1 MDIVLVTRWVTHL
14 GAIRLLFAAIL
25 SCGVATS
32 PGHAQTAQTAIAY
45 TNTADG
51 SIANS
56 NLSCGTQLTRTFVVP
71 ETYTIDDI
79 DVGVLLSHTRR
90 NQLVITLRSPAGTT
104 VTLFRNT
111 GGSRDHLNVLFDSG
125 SATSVNTH
133 GILNDPATA
142 STIVPPYERRFAPVE
157 SLNVF
162 NGQNANGTWT
172 LSICDNVNG
181 SAGTFF
187 QANLI
192 IVPQPATLNV
202 TKASSAIF
210 DGISA
215 SNTKS
220 VPGARVIYCITISNE
235 GPGLATTIIGTDS
248 IPPNTTYVRNS
259 LTSGPTCA
267 SATIF
272 EDDNASGADET
283 DPHGASFLGSSIT
296 VSTATMPNANS
307 FAVAF
312 QVTID

>member
-1 MDIVLVTRWVTHL
+1 MVICLVTRWVTHL
-14 GAIRLLFAAIL
+14 GAIRLLFAVML

-32 PGHAQTAQTAIAY
+32 PGHAQTAITY

-56 NLSCGTQLTRTFVVP
+56 VPCATQLTRTFVVP
-71 ETYTIDDI
+71 ETYSIADI
-79 DVGVLLSHTRR
+79 NVGVLLLHPNR
-90 NQLVITLRSPAGTT
+90 NHLVITLRSPAGTT
-104 VTLFRNT
+104 ISLFRNT
-111 GGSRDHLNVLFDSG
+111 GGSRDHLNVLLDSAL
-125 SATSVNTH
+125 ATSVSTH
-133 GILNDPATA
+133 GTLNDTATA
-142 STIVPPYERRFAPVE
+142 STIVPPYQRNFAPFQR
-157 SLNVF
+157 LNAF

-181 SAGTFF
+181 STGVFF

-192 IVPQPATLNV
+192 IVPQSATLNV

-220 VPGARVIYCITISNE
+220 VPGAFVRYCITISNQ

-248 IPPNTTYVRNS
+248 IPPNTTYVPNS
-259 LTSGPTCA
+259 LTSGPSCA
-267 SATIF
+267 NATIF

-296 VSTATMPNANS
+296 VSTATMPNADS

>member
-1 MDIVLVTRWVTHL
+1 MHL
-14 GAIRLLFAAIL
+14 GAMRLLFAVIVA
-25 SCGVATS
+25 CGFAPS
-32 PGHAQTAQTAIAY
+32 PGHAQTAITY
-45 TNTADG
+45 TNTVDAP
-51 SIANS
+51 IVNS
-56 NLSCGTQLTRTFVVP
+56 GTSCATQLTRTFVVP
-71 ETYTIDDI
+71 ETYTIADI
-79 DVGVLLSHTRR
+79 NVGVLLLHPNR
-90 NQLVITLRSPAGTT
+90 NHLVITLRSPAGTT
-104 VTLFRNT
+104 ISLFRNT
-111 GGSRDHLNVLFDSG
+111 GGSRDHLNVLLDSAL
-125 SATSVNTH
+125 ATSVSTH
-133 GILNDPATA
+133 GTLNDTATA
-142 STIVPPYERRFAPVE
+142 STIVPPYQRNFAPFQ
-157 SLNVF
+157 SLDAF

-181 SAGTFF
+181 STGVFF

-192 IVPQPATLNV
+192 ILPQPATLNV

-220 VPGARVIYCITISNE
+220 VPGAFVRYCITISNQ

-248 IPPNTTYVRNS
+248 IPPNTTYVPNS
-259 LTSGPTCA
+259 LTSGTTCA
-267 SATIF
+267 SATTF

-296 VSTATMPNANS
+296 VSTATMPNADS

>member
-1 MDIVLVTRWVTHL
+1 M
-14 GAIRLLFAAIL
+14 RLLFAVML

-32 PGHAQTAQTAIAY
+32 PGHAQTAITY

-56 NLSCGTQLTRTFVVP
+56 VPCATQLTRTFVVTD
-71 ETYTIDDI
+71 TYTIADI

-104 VTLFRNT
+104 ITLFRNT
-111 GGSRDHLNVLFDSG
+111 GGSRSNLNVLFDSG

-133 GILNDPATA
+133 AILNDTATA
-142 STIVPPYERRFAPVE
+142 SSIVPPYQRKFAPVQ

-162 NGQNANGTWT
+162 NGQSVNGTWT

-181 SAGTFF
+181 ITGNFF

-192 IVPQPATLNV
+192 IVPQPATLPATLNV
-202 TKASSAIF
+202 TKASSAIS

-215 SNTKS
+215 SNPKS
-220 VPGARVIYCITISNE
+220 VPGAFVRYCITISNQ
-235 GPGLATTIIGTDS
+235 GPGLATAIIGTDS
-248 IPPNTTYVRNS
+248 IPPNTTYVPNS
-259 LTSGPTCA
+259 LTSGPSCA
-267 SATIF
+267 NATIF

-296 VSTATMPNANS
+296 VSTATMPNADS

>member
-1 MDIVLVTRWVTHL
+1 MDIVSVTRWGRHL

-25 SCGVATS
+25 SCGIATS
-32 PGHAQTAQTAIAY
+32 PGHAQTAITY
-45 TNTADG
+45 TNTVDG
-51 SIANS
+51 PIVNS
-56 NLSCGTQLTRTFVVP
+56 LPSCATQLTRTFVVP
-71 ETYTIDDI
+71 DTETYTIADI
-79 DVGVLLSHTRR
+79 NVGVLLLHPRR
-90 NQLVITLRSPAGTT
+90 SDLVITLRSPAGTT
-104 VTLFRNT
+104 ISLFRNT
-111 GGSRDHLNVLFDSG
+111 GGSRDHLNVLLDSG

-133 GILNDPATA
+133 GIFNDPATA
-142 STIVPPYERRFAPVE
+142 STIVPPYERKFAPFQ
-157 SLNVF
+157 SLNAF

-192 IVPQPATLNV
+192 IVPQSAALNV

-220 VPGARVIYCITISNE
+220 VPGAFVRYCITISNQ

-248 IPPNTTYVRNS
+248 IPPNTTYVPNS

-267 SATIF
+267 NATIF

-283 DPHGASFLGSSIT
+283 DPHGASLLGSSIT
-296 VSTATMPNANS
+296 VSTATMPNADS

>member
-1 MDIVLVTRWVTHL
+1 M
-14 GAIRLLFAAIL
+14 RLLFSVIL
-25 SCGVATS
+25 SCGATTS
-32 PGHAQTAQTAIAY
+32 PGHAQTPQAAITY

-56 NLSCGTQLTRTFVVP
+56 GTSCATQLTRTFVVP
-71 ETYTIDDI
+71 ETEIYTIADI
-79 DVGVLLSHTRR
+79 DVGVLISHARR

-104 VTLFRNT
+104 ITLFSNT
-111 GGSRDHLNVLFDSG
+111 GGSRSNLNVLFNSG

-133 GILNDPATA
+133 AILNDTATA
-142 STIVPPYERRFAPVE
+142 STIVPLYQRNFAPVQ

-162 NGQNANGTWT
+162 NGQRVNGTWT

-181 SAGTFF
+181 ISGNFF

-192 IVPQPATLNV
+192 IKPLPARLNV
-202 TKASSAIF
+202 TKASSAI
-210 DGISA
+210 DDEISA

-220 VPGARVIYCITISNE
+220 VPGAFVRYCITISNE

-248 IPPNTTYVRNS
+248 IPPNTTYVPNS

-267 SATIF
+267 SATTF

-296 VSTATMPNANS
+296 VSTATMPNADS

>member
-1 MDIVLVTRWVTHL
+1 MDIVLIMRRGLRL
-14 GAIRLLFAAIL
+14 GAMRLLFAVML

-32 PGHAQTAQTAIAY
+32 PGHAQTAITY

-56 NLSCGTQLTRTFVVP
+56 VPCATQLTRTFVVTD
-71 ETYTIDDI
+71 TYTIADI

-104 VTLFRNT
+104 ITLFRNT
-111 GGSRDHLNVLFDSG
+111 GGSRSNLNVLFDSG

-133 GILNDPATA
+133 AILNDTATA
-142 STIVPPYERRFAPVE
+142 STFVPPYQRKFAPVQ
-157 SLNVF
+157 SLTVF
-162 NGQNANGTWT
+162 NGQSVNGTWT

-181 SAGTFF
+181 ITGNFF

-192 IVPQPATLNV
+192 IVPQPATLKV
-202 TKASSAIF
+202 TKASSAIR
-210 DGISA
+210 DEISA
-215 SNTKS
+215 SNPKS
-220 VPGARVIYCITISNE
+220 VPGANVRYCITISNE

-248 IPPNTTYVRNS
+248 IPPNTTYVPNS
-259 LTSGPTCA
+259 LTSGTTCA
-267 SATIF
+267 GATTF

-296 VSTATMPNANS
+296 VSTATMPNADS

>member
-1 MDIVLVTRWVTHL
+1 MDIFSVTRWGRHL

-25 SCGVATS
+25 SCGIATS
-32 PGHAQTAQTAIAY
+32 PGHAQTAITY
-45 TNTADG
+45 TNTVDG
-51 SIANS
+51 PIVNS
-56 NLSCGTQLTRTFVVP
+56 LPSCATQLTRTFVVP
-71 ETYTIDDI
+71 ETYTIEDI
-79 DVGVLLSHTRR
+79 DVGVLLLHTRR
-90 NQLVITLRSPAGTT
+90 SDLVITLRSPAGTT
-104 VTLFRNT
+104 ISLFRNT

-133 GILNDPATA
+133 GIFNDPATA
-142 STIVPPYERRFAPVE
+142 STIVPPYERKFAPFQ
-157 SLNVF
+157 SLNAF

-192 IVPQPATLNV
+192 IVPQSATLNV

-220 VPGARVIYCITISNE
+220 VPGAFVRYCITISNQ

-248 IPPNTTYVRNS
+248 IPPNTTYVPNS

-267 SATIF
+267 NATIF

-283 DPHGASFLGSSIT
+283 DPHGASLLGSSIT
-296 VSTATMPNANS
+296 VSTATMPNADS

>member
-1 MDIVLVTRWVTHL
+1 MVICLVTRWVTHL
-14 GAIRLLFAAIL
+14 GAIRLLFAVML

-32 PGHAQTAQTAIAY
+32 PGHAQTAITY

-56 NLSCGTQLTRTFVVP
+56 VPCATQLTRTFVVP
-71 ETYTIDDI
+71 ETYSIADI
-79 DVGVLLSHTRR
+79 NVGVLLLHPNR
-90 NQLVITLRSPAGTT
+90 NHLVITLRSPAGTT
-104 VTLFRNT
+104 ISLLRNT
-111 GGSRDHLNVLFDSG
+111 GGSRDHLNVLLDSAL
-125 SATSVNTH
+125 ATSVSTH
-133 GILNDPATA
+133 GTLNDTATA
-142 STIVPPYERRFAPVE
+142 STIVPPYQRNFAPFQ
-157 SLNVF
+157 SLNAF

-181 SAGTFF
+181 STGVFF

-192 IVPQPATLNV
+192 ILPQPATLNV

-220 VPGARVIYCITISNE
+220 VPGAFVRYCITISNQ

-248 IPPNTTYVRNS
+248 IPPNTTYVPNS
-259 LTSGPTCA
+259 LTSGTTCA
-267 SATIF
+267 SATTF

-296 VSTATMPNANS
+296 VSTATMPNADS